1 MAGRKRRRAGDDS
14 GSEPDANGHEAVGF
28 DALAAESSAPEV
40 TTEPT
45 AGDDLARLLAE
56 RARQLAQVPFEAA
69 DGAQVEALLCRLRNE
84 YYAIELRL
92 LRAVHAVKGLTA
104 VPCTPPWVAGILN
117 VRGEVVS
124 VVDLATAV
132 GLATAPATGEG
143 AQVLLAELP
152 DMRVGLLVDEVLGVH
167 GVALDKL
174 DRPLSG
180 SDLARGVAE
189 ATITVLNLEQL
200 LTAQRLEVAEEV
212 S

>member
-1 MAGRKRRRAGDDS
+1 MAARKRRRAGDGS
-14 GSEPDANGHEAVGF
+14 GGEPDSNGHEAVGF
-28 DALAAESSAPEV
+28 DAPAAESSSLDVDSEA
-40 TTEPT
+40 T
-45 AGDDLARLLAE
+45 AGDQVARLLAE
-56 RARQLAQVPFEAA
+56 RARHLAQVPFETAN
-69 DGAQVEALLCRLRNE
+69 GAQVEVLLCRLRNE

-92 LRAVHAVKGLTA
+92 LRAVHPVKGLTA

-132 GLATAPATGEG
+132 GLAAAPSTGEG

-152 DMRVGLLVDEVLGVH
+152 DVRVGLLVDEVVGVH
-167 GVALDKL
+167 SVALDAL

-189 ATITVLNLEQL
+189 ATIVVLNLEQL
-200 LTAQRLEVAEEV
+200 LTAERLEVAEEV